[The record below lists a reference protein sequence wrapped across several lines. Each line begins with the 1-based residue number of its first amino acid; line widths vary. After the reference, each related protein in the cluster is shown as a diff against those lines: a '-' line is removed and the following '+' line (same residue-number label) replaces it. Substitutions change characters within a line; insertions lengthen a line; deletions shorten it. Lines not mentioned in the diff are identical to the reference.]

1 MKPNAIDLFCGAGG
15 MSEGILQAGFHILFS
30 SDINKDVEKTY
41 RNRHDQLGL
50 IQGVNTFFKRAD
62 IRELPSSEIIDS
74 IQKLKMFEN
83 KSLPKIDAIFGGP
96 PCQGFSR
103 AGQRKKDDP
112 RNMLFKEY
120 LRIINDLRP
129 SYVVMEN
136 VEGFNDT
143 RLDGFIGVKGRVYPD
158 NSLVPE
164 ILRNEFDEIGYNT
177 LTPQVLDSSD
187 FGVPQRRRRVIF
199 IGYLNTV
206 HPPVYPTPSTPNET
220 DKVTVL
226 DAISDLIVNQNSELT
241 LKKLSKYQTESQR
254 GRTRTTSGK
263 SVEYNSEVYNHDLAK
278 HNELITERFSLF
290 REGES
295 SAALIRRIR
304 NEGIDLRQYPSLLSH
319 CESKLAGYTN
329 TEIIDLFIT
338 GNISDEFLDTL
349 LTKKSN
355 RFRLNRNSVA
365 PTMVTLPD
373 DYLTPFEDRIPTV
386 REMARIQSFDDSFK
400 FLGKRTT
407 GGPRRKIEVP
417 QYSQVG
423 NAVPPLLARAIAL
436 EIMKAIKLN
445 EATFQLSL
453 T

>member
-30 SDINKDVEKTY
+30 SDINEDVEKTY

-120 LRIINDLRP
+120 LRIINDLKP

-143 RLDGFIGVKGRVYPD
+143 RLDGFIGVTGRVYPD

-177 LTPQVLDSSD
+177 LIPQVLDSSD

-206 HPPVYPTPSTPNET
+206 QAPAYPTPTTPNET

-226 DAISDLIVNQNSELT
+226 DAISDLIVNQNSKLT

-254 GRTRTTSGK
+254 GRTMTTSGK
-263 SVEYNSEVYNHDLAK
+263 SVECNSEVYNHDLAK

-319 CESKLAGYTN
+319 CESKLTGYTN
-329 TEIIDLFIT
+329 AEIIDLFKT

-417 QYSQVG
+417 QYTQVG

-436 EIMKAIKLN
+436 EIMRAIELSQPVY
-445 EATFQLSL
+445 QLS
-453 T
+453 

>member
-1 MKPNAIDLFCGAGG
+1 MKPFAIDLFCGAGG

-30 SDINKDVEKTY
+30 SDINEDVERTY

-50 IQGVNTFFKRAD
+50 IQGMNTFFKRTD
-62 IRELPSSEIIDS
+62 IRELPSSEIIES
-74 IQKLKMFEN
+74 IQNLKLFQN
-83 KSLPKIDAIFGGP
+83 KPFPKIDAIFGGP

-103 AGQRKKDDP
+103 AGLRKKDDP
-112 RNMLFKEY
+112 RNTLFKEY

-143 RLDGFIGVKGRVYPD
+143 RLDGFIGVKGTVYPD

-164 ILRNEFDEIGYNT
+164 ILRKEFSEIGYNT
-177 LTPQVLDSSD
+177 LPPQVLDSSD

-206 HPPVYPTPSTPNET
+206 NPPAYPTSTTTNERER
-220 DKVTVL
+220 VTVL
-226 DAISDLIVNQNSELT
+226 DAISDLIVNQNNKVF
-241 LKKLSKYQTESQR
+241 LKKLSKYQAESHR
-254 GRTRTTSGK
+254 GRTKTFSGK
-263 SVEYNSEVYNHDLAK
+263 SVDYNGEIYNHDLSR
-278 HNELITERFSLF
+278 HNVLITERFSLF

-295 SAALIRRIR
+295 SAALAKRIKS
-304 NEGIDLRQYPSLLSH
+304 NGIDLRQYPSLLNE
-319 CESKLAGYTN
+319 CERKLTEYT
-329 TEIIDLFIT
+329 TQQLIDLFKT
-338 GNISDEFLDTL
+338 GNISDEFLDAL

-355 RFRLNRNSVA
+355 RLRLNRNSVA

-373 DYLTPFEDRIPTV
+373 DFLTPFEHRIPTV
-386 REMARIQSFDDSFK
+386 REMARIQSFDDSFV

-407 GGPRRKIEVP
+407 GGPRRKVEVP
-417 QYSQVG
+417 QYTQVG

-436 EIMKAIKLN
+436 EIMKAIKVN
-445 EATFQLSL
+445 EDAFQLSL